1 MNETRFLKLHDA
13 DDNSVI
19 ILAQTMIT
27 LCQAQQDGNGH
38 KHTLIY
44 INSEDINSITVN
56 EAPEKIYQ
64 LLEDTKIKYQFLKL
78 HDADDNSVIILNQ
91 ELVSLAKAQNVN
103 NKKQTIIFIKSDDIN
118 SITVNEASE
127 KIYQLMTDNNLNASK
142 G

>member
-27 LCQAQQDGNGH
+27 LCQAQQDSDGH

-44 INSEDINSITVN
+44 INSE
-56 EAPEKIYQ
+56 
-64 LLEDTKIKYQFLKL
+64 
-78 HDADDNSVIILNQ
+78 
-91 ELVSLAKAQNVN
+91 
-103 NKKQTIIFIKSDDIN
+103 DIN

>member
-27 LCQAQQDGNGH
+27 LCQAQQGDNGH
-38 KHTLIY
+38 KYTLIY
-44 INSEDINSITVN
+44 INGEDINSITVN

-64 LLEDTKIKYQFLKL
+64 L
-78 HDADDNSVIILNQ
+78 
-91 ELVSLAKAQNVN
+91 
-103 NKKQTIIFIKSDDIN
+103 
-118 SITVNEASE
+118 
-127 KIYQLMTDNNLNASK
+127 MTDNNLNASK